1 MRAVVVDGYGATP
14 EVREVPE
21 PVPADGEIKVRVRAS
36 SVNGFDVGLAAGVLK
51 GRYEHRFP
59 VVLGKDF
66 AGTVEAVGAGVS
78 DYTAGDEVFGVVAK
92 ALITEGGGF
101 GEYLTTAA
109 GSGIARIPAG
119 LDHPTAGV
127 LGLAG
132 TAAIRS
138 IEAIGPAS
146 GETVLV
152 SGATGGVGGY
162 VVQLAAASGATVIAT
177 ATPGVEADQVCA
189 LGAHHV
195 VDYHRDLADQVRR
208 IAPGGVDAV
217 VHLAGDGL
225 ALAALLTDGGRIAST
240 LHLVDPGHLADR
252 NVTVTAVMANT
263 DQGLLARLAAAAAA
277 GKLRVPVE
285 RTYRLDEV
293 PTALADFSKGT
304 LGKLAVSVS

>member
-14 EVREVPE
+14 QVREIPE
-21 PVPADGEIKVRVRAS
+21 PVPAAGEVKVRVRAS

-59 VVLGKDF
+59 VILGKDF
-66 AGTVEAVGAGVS
+66 AGTVEAVGVGVF
-78 DYTAGDEVFGVVAK
+78 DYTVGDEVFGVVTK
-92 ALITEGGGF
+92 AVITDGGGF
-101 GEYLTTAA
+101 GEYLTHAA
-109 GSGIARIPAG
+109 GIGIARIPAG
-119 LDHPTAGV
+119 LDYSTAGV

-132 TAAIRS
+132 AAAIRS
-138 IEAIGPAS
+138 VEAIGPAS

-177 ATPGVEADQVCA
+177 ATPGVEADHVRA
-189 LGAHHV
+189 LGAHHA

-208 IAPGGVDAV
+208 IAPAGVDAV

-225 ALAALLTDGGRIAST
+225 ALAKLLTDGGRIAST
-240 LHLVDPGHLADR
+240 RHLDPGQLANR
-252 NVTVTAVMANT
+252 NVTVTAVMANP
-263 DQGLLARLAAAAAA
+263 DQGLLARLATAAAA
-277 GKLRVPVE
+277 GQLRAPVA